1 MRKRDRDNEKKA
13 TIRNKLY
20 KLCYGENSG
29 DCNESL
35 LSSLF
40 FFLAFCFTIY
50 WSYAIFSTDQ
60 KLNNY
65 SVANCLCFSS
75 LGRCFTLF
83 DIILFILLILLYIYI
98 FIIVCSFFIH
108 FHHHLMWLHLNWFK
122 KNCKLFFICSSWF
135 SVACAHLKS
144 KNQSNAMAKSTSVC
158 IHFNVC
164 SDILIWFSFKWN
176 SKQCE
181 KWSDQFQLIEQPK
194 CIFIE
199 FFFQKNAKLTNT
211 IDLLT
216 CWWTE
221 GSPF

>member
-1 MRKRDRDNEKKA
+1 MRDRECAKETEIMKKKA

-98 FIIVCSFFIH
+98 HYCLQFFFHSFSSSFDVASFKLIQKKLQTFFHLFKLIFCCVCSF
-108 FHHHLMWLHLNWFK
+108 K
-122 KNCKLFFICSSWF
+122 
-135 SVACAHLKS
+135 
-144 KNQSNAMAKSTSVC
+144 
-158 IHFNVC
+158 
-164 SDILIWFSFKWN
+164 
-176 SKQCE
+176 
-181 KWSDQFQLIEQPK
+181 EQKP
-194 CIFIE
+194 I
-199 FFFQKNAKLTNT
+199 
-211 IDLLT
+211 
-216 CWWTE
+216 
-221 GSPF
+221 